1 MIKIPDIGN
10 TTIWPVANE
19 KGFYETLFH
28 SYYAD
33 LCKLSFNIIKDKDKA
48 EDVVQEVYVQLWQRR
63 QSVEFSYSI
72 KSYLFKSVYNKSITE
87 YHKII
92 KRPTIDIHEHTDAVQ
107 TSANSEQ
114 EVQLNDIKTALH
126 QAIGTMTDGCRTI
139 FLMSR
144 EESLSYKEIADVLGI
159 SVKTV
164 ENQMGKALKHLREN
178 LKEFILLYL
187 FFINIIGVI
196 DYL

>member
-10 TTIWPVANE
+10 TTTWPESNE

-63 QSVEFSYSI
+63 NSIEFTFSI

-92 KRPTIDIHEHTDAVQ
+92 KRPTIDVHEHTEVLFAA
-107 TSANSEQ
+107 SNGEQ
-114 EVQLNDIKTALH
+114 QAQLNDVTNALH
-126 QAIGTMTDGCRTI
+126 KAIGSMTDGCRTV

-144 EESLSYKEIADVLGI
+144 EESLTYKEIAEVLGI
-159 SVKTV
+159 SIKTV
-164 ENQMGKALKHLREN
+164 ENQMGKALKHLREH

-187 FFINIIGVI
+187 FFIN
-196 DYL
+196 L